1 MSTDLDNAQL
11 AEMRDD
17 LVEWSQRPTHSDEF
31 RQACAAAAGLIADHL
46 AGADNEAEAA
56 PVLEAIFGQLAPAEI
71 ARLQSMTALHDAVDE
86 AFVQGDFD
94 AWRERFKELLDSL
107 SEAHLEFLAEHF
119 DSLGEAGDDNVLV
132 LDPALVHAMP
142 ATAQ

>member
-17 LVEWSQRPTHSDEF
+17 LVEWSQRATHSDEF

-46 AGADNEAEAA
+46 AGADNQAEAA
-56 PVLEAIFGQLAPAEI
+56 PVLEAIFGHLAPAEI

-119 DSLGEAGDDNVLV
+119 DSLGEEGNDNVLV